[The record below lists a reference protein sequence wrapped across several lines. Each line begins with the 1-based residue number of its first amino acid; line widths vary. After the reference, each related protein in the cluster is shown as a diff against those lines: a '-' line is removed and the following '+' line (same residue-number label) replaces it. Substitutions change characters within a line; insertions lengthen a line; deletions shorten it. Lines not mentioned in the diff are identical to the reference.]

1 MIQLGEAKLRAISGA
16 PQRLQMYTL
25 RTQNSALGRF
35 EKIFADLFKTKT
47 TAQEIAH
54 NSESKCCGD
63 SSRHLKLG
71 VGECNLTL
79 DYHQSPWKT
88 GETTN
93 EKRALKKFMILHFG
107 FEQPTPEIM
116 EAWGSWFKSIAD
128 IQVEQGGFT
137 GGREISSGGTK
148 DLPWGM
154 DSITGYN
161 IIEAVDLDAAE
172 KIAQGNPY
180 IASVRVYEIRSM

>member
-1 MIQLGEAKLRAISGA
+1 
-16 PQRLQMYTL
+16 
-25 RTQNSALGRF
+25 
-35 EKIFADLFKTKT
+35 
-47 TAQEIAH
+47 
-54 NSESKCCGD
+54 
-63 SSRHLKLG
+63 
-71 VGECNLTL
+71 
-79 DYHQSPWKT
+79 
-88 GETTN
+88 
-93 EKRALKKFMILHFG
+93 MILHFG